1 MKKVMEKEKI
11 TNDTL
16 PKDIDYIHLWF
27 LGVSPFMQGK
37 GEGKKLMKE
46 IIEEYREKKQAICLE
61 TSTERNI
68 SFYEKLG
75 FTNYETKN
83 FGFKFHF
90 FIRKLILKH

>member
-1 MKKVMEKEKI
+1 
-11 TNDTL
+11 
-16 PKDIDYIHLWF
+16 
-27 LGVSPFMQGK
+27 MQGK

-75 FTNYETKN
+75 FSNYETKN

-90 FIRKLILKH
+90 FIKKLVFSKDI